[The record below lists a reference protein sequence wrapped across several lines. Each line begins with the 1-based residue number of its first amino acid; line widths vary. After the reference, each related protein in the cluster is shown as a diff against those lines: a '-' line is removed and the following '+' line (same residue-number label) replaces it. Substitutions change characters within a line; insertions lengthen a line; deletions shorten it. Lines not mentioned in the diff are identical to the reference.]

1 MVISRIRQSCKL
13 RRMINVIIQ
22 INNAFSIFMVSSL
35 HMKELPSNNKT
46 NLVVT
51 SIIDEC
57 GFSCNYPNDELI

>member
-46 NLVVT
+46 NLVV
-51 SIIDEC
+51 
-57 GFSCNYPNDELI
+57 LQ